1 MKSIVFLLFLALA
14 STASA
19 ARFLQLFNNLEA
31 ESTNPNGFHTGD
43 ATVNLPTPSIMDY
56 VKDSANDTFSF
67 KQIPDD
73 VPALSIIIPKN
84 DDYMK
89 NAFTETAV
97 DITSLENQ
105 AKSLIGEQSG
115 GEHNNMEMGTA
126 LLKTKEFIEKA
137 LKKDLNVGVSKK
149 DLMNLLSFSNKILDK
164 CQGNFMNCQIE
175 KKSQDG
181 ESKDGEIKDA
191 DVMKDIEGNDRSS
204 KYFKDIEG
212 KDGENKDENK
222 DGENKDGENK
232 DGENKDGEN
241 KDGENKDGENKDGE
255 NKDGENKDGENKD
268 GANKDENK
276 DGENKD
282 GENKDG
288 ENKDGEN
295 KDGEN
300 KDGENKDGENKNHHH
315 STHKK
320 THHSK

>member
-56 VKDSANDTFSF
+56 VKDAANDTFSF
-67 KQIPDD
+67 KQVPDD

-105 AKSLIGEQSG
+105 AKSLIGEQTG

-149 DLMNLLSFSNKILDK
+149 DLMNLLSFSNTILDK

-181 ESKDGEIKDA
+181 DNKDGEIKDA
-191 DVMKDIEGNDRSS
+191 DVMKDIEGNNRRS
-204 KYFKDIEG
+204 KDFKDIEG
-212 KDGENKDENK
+212 KDGENKDGENKDDEKK

-232 DGENKDGEN
+232 DDEKKDGENKDDEKKDGEN
-241 KDGENKDGENKDGE
+241 KDGENKDDEKKDGE
-255 NKDGENKDGENKD
+255 NKDGENKDDEKKD
-268 GANKDENK
+268 S
-276 DGENKD
+276 
-282 GENKDG
+282 
-288 ENKDGEN
+288 
-295 KDGEN
+295 
-300 KDGENKDGENKNHHH
+300 ENKNHHR

>member
-43 ATVNLPTPSIMDY
+43 ATVNLPTPSTMDY
-56 VKDSANDTFSF
+56 VKDAANDTFSF
-67 KQIPDD
+67 KQVPDD

-105 AKSLIGEQSG
+105 AKSLIGEQTG

-149 DLMNLLSFSNKILDK
+149 DLMNLLSFSNTILDK

-181 ESKDGEIKDA
+181 DNKDGEIKDA
-191 DVMKDIEGNDRSS
+191 DVMKDIEGNNRRS
-204 KYFKDIEG
+204 KDFKDIEG
-212 KDGENKDENK
+212 KDGENKDGENKDDEKK

-232 DGENKDGEN
+232 DDEKKDS
-241 KDGENKDGENKDGE
+241 
-255 NKDGENKDGENKD
+255 
-268 GANKDENK
+268 
-276 DGENKD
+276 
-282 GENKDG
+282 
-288 ENKDGEN
+288 
-295 KDGEN
+295 
-300 KDGENKDGENKNHHH
+300 ENKNHHR